1 MSGTMPAG
9 SPLRSS
15 PPPGR
20 GVFCNRTLNLRAIRA
35 VGFDMDYT
43 LVHYHVDQWERRAY
57 AYLQQKLL
65 ELGWPVDD
73 LEFPAGFAMRGLV
86 IDTELGNLVKADRFG
101 YVKRAGHG
109 TRRLGFD
116 EQRQAY
122 ARTQVDLAERRWVF
136 LNTFFSLSEASM
148 YAQLVD
154 RLDHGRFGKRVL
166 GYADLWDGVRDAL
179 DSTHA
184 EGRLKAEIVQAPEG
198 YVDLDPDL
206 APALLDLRD
215 AGKRLLLIT
224 NSEWPYTKAMMSFAL
239 DRFLP
244 RGTTWQSLFDLV
256 IVSARKPEFFSAR
269 MPLFEVVSDDGLLR
283 PCVAGPTGP
292 GAYLGG
298 HAALVEQYLGLS
310 GSEILYI
317 GDHLYTDVRISKDV
331 RRWRTGLIVR
341 ELEEE
346 LAAVATVR
354 EAQERL
360 DTLMAEKARL
370 EFSQAH
376 LRLKVQRVGRTAAG
390 EPRERVGSLESQ
402 IGRLRVRTERLDE
415 EIGPIAQAV
424 GSIFNDTWGPLMS
437 AGADRSHLARQLEAS
452 ADIYTSRVSNL
463 LFQTPF
469 AYLRAPRGRMPHD
482 IALERGDD

>member
-1 MSGTMPAG
+1 MSGTMRAVEP
-9 SPLRSS
+9 PPSS

-57 AYLQQKLL
+57 EYLLQ
-65 ELGWPVDD
+65 ELHEVGWPVDG

-86 IDTELGNLVKADRFG
+86 VDTELGNLVKADRFG
-101 YVKRAGHG
+101 YVKRASHG

-122 ARTQVDLAERRWVF
+122 ARVQVDLSEGRWVF
-136 LNTFFSLSEASM
+136 LNTFFSLSEACM

-154 RLDHGRFGKRVL
+154 RLDRGGFGERVL
-166 GYADLWDGVRDAL
+166 GYADLWGGVRNAL
-179 DSTHA
+179 DKTHA
-184 EGRLKAEIVQAPEG
+184 EGRLKAEIVEAPG
-198 YVDLDPDL
+198 AYVDIDPEL
-206 APALLDLRD
+206 APALIDLRD
-215 AGKRLLLIT
+215 SGKRLLLIT

-244 RGTTWQSLFDLV
+244 PDCGWRSLFDLV
-256 IVSARKPEFFSAR
+256 IVAARKPEFFSGR
-269 MPLFEVVSDDGLLR
+269 LPLFEIASDDGLLR
-283 PCVAGPTGP
+283 PCVSGPTGP

-298 HAALVEQYLGLS
+298 DAALVEQYLGLS

-317 GDHLYTDVRISKDV
+317 GDHLNTDVRISKDM
-331 RRWRTGLIVR
+331 RRWRTALIVR

-354 EAQERL
+354 EPQERL
-360 DTLMAEKARL
+360 DELMAEKARL
-370 EFSQAH
+370 EFAQAH
-376 LRLKVQRVGRTAAG
+376 LRLRVLRAGRVADG
-390 EPRERVGSLESQ
+390 PRERVGALESQ
-402 IGRLRVRTERLDE
+402 IGRLRAKIERLDDQ
-415 EIGPIAQAV
+415 IGPIALEV
-424 GSIFNDTWGPLMS
+424 GSIFNETWGPLMS

-463 LFQTPF
+463 VFQTPF